1 MARAAAHW
9 ALACGLLA
17 RRRAEA
23 ADLLDRDRL
32 QRYAARLA
40 ARTMPP
46 RRGAA
51 PGARAHRLLSAPTP
65 GQITLFADTVPAL
78 ADRTIYVIRDPD
90 GAAAP
95 RLLALLADHARR
107 NGYDAVLCHC
117 PTDQAGKLDHL
128 LLPRL
133 GLGFVTA
140 NPWHPLSFPGQR
152 TVQASRF
159 RRAGTRPP
167 RRSNRL
173 AGALI
178 RRTCETQARAK
189 AVHDALE
196 APYVRATDFAA
207 VDAVRRRCEQAL
219 FG

>member
-1 MARAAAHW
+1 MH
-9 ALACGLLA
+9 LAG
-17 RRRAEA
+17 E
-23 ADLLDRDRL
+23 
-32 QRYAARLA
+32 
-40 ARTMPP
+40 
-46 RRGAA
+46 
-51 PGARAHRLLSAPTP
+51 H
-65 GQITLFADTVPAL
+65 
-78 ADRTIYVIRDPD
+78 PD

-128 LLPRL
+128 LLPGL

-159 RRAGTRPP
+159 RHTGTRPP

>member
-1 MARAAAHW
+1 M
-9 ALACGLLA
+9 
-17 RRRAEA
+17 
-23 ADLLDRDRL
+23 
-32 QRYAARLA
+32 
-40 ARTMPP
+40 
-46 RRGAA
+46 
-51 PGARAHRLLSAPTP
+51 
-65 GQITLFADTVPAL
+65 
-78 ADRTIYVIRDPD
+78 
-90 GAAAP
+90 
-95 RLLALLADHARR
+95 
-107 NGYDAVLCHC
+107 LCHC

-128 LLPRL
+128 LLPGL

>member
-1 MARAAAHW
+1 MTHEELRQ
-9 ALACGLLA
+9 
-17 RRRAEA
+17 
-23 ADLLDRDRL
+23 LDR
-32 QRYAARLA
+32 RYVMQTYGRFDVDLDHGSGATLYDLA
-40 ARTMPP
+40 GREYIDFSS
-46 RRGAA
+46 GI
-51 PGARAHRLLSAPTP
+51 GVNSVGYAHPKW
-65 GQITLFADTVPAL
+65 VK
-78 ADRTIYVIRDPD
+78 
-90 GAAAP
+90 
-95 RLLALLADHARR
+95 
-107 NGYDAVLCHC
+107 AVA
-117 PTDQAGKLDHL
+117 DQAGKLDHL
-128 LLPRL
+128 LLPGL

-140 NPWHPLSFPGQR
+140 NPWHPLSFPGQH